1 MSQQINLINTALI
14 KQKNYLTPATIGLAY
29 LGMCACM
36 VGWYVFS
43 MQQVTTLTVQRD
55 KATTELTQ
63 LQASLTQATAARAPR
78 ASNPVLI
85 EMLKK
90 LEDQQQMQAKVLN
103 IVEQSKAKSGAGL
116 ADTMRGF
123 AKQALE
129 GVWLTGFSVD
139 TQGHAMTLRG
149 RSARADLL
157 PIYIDQ
163 LGQAAVFTGQSFGGL
178 QIKRPEVKPTP
189 AATSNPANNN
199 AVGAVTTLTAS
210 QMQSPEYLEF
220 ELQAI
225 KVKPEEVKS

>member
-14 KQKNYLTPATIGLAY
+14 KQKNYLTPATIGLAC
-29 LGMCACM
+29 LTMCALM
-36 VGWYVFS
+36 VGWYVLS
-43 MQQVTTLTVQRD
+43 VNQINTLTLQRD
-55 KATTELTQ
+55 KAANELTQ

-78 ASNPVLI
+78 VANPALI

-90 LEDQQQMQAKVLN
+90 LEDQQQMQAKVLSL
-103 IVEQSKAKSGAGL
+103 VEQSKAKPGAGL

-163 LGQAAVFTGQSFGGL
+163 LGQASVFTGQRFGGL
-178 QIKRPEVKPTP
+178 QIKQAETKPAP

-199 AVGAVTTLTAS
+199 TAGAITTLTAS
-210 QMQSPEYLEF
+210 PVLMPEYLEF

-225 KVKPEEVKS
+225 KAKPEEVKS